1 MQSIYQLVETQFE
14 AVNTLILQQLHS
26 QIALVE
32 DISQYLATGGGKR
45 VRPLVVLLIAS
56 ALDDADNPC
65 QVELAT
71 AIEFLHTATLLHDD
85 VVDVSSLR
93 RGKPTANANWG
104 NASSV
109 LVGDF
114 VYSRAFQLMVSV
126 GNLKVMQVLSDTTVK
141 IAEGEVQ
148 QLAEIGNL
156 ALDEPTYFDVIE
168 RKTAQLFAGACESA
182 ALVAGA
188 DTAISE
194 AARDYGKHLGLAFQL
209 VDDYLDYAG
218 DTEALG
224 KNVGD
229 DLAEGKLT
237 LPLIEALR
245 QTRENDAEAHTEL
258 STAIA
263 NKDLSKISTIVEI
276 VRACHALDYTRE
288 AAKRH
293 AELAAS
299 RLEVLP
305 SSPLRDALSELCE
318 FVVQRSF

>member
-1 MQSIYQLVETQFE
+1 
-14 AVNTLILQQLHS
+14 
-26 QIALVE
+26 
-32 DISQYLATGGGKR
+32 GGKR
-45 VRPLVVLLIAS
+45 VRPLVVLLVAS
-56 ALDDADNPC
+56 ALEDANNPS
-65 QVELAT
+65 QIQLAT

-126 GNLKVMQVLSDTTVK
+126 GNLQVMQVLSDTTVK

-148 QLAEIGNL
+148 QLVEIGNL
-156 ALDEPTYFDVIE
+156 ALDEATYFDVIE

-182 ALVAGA
+182 ALVARANPGVA
-188 DTAISE
+188 E
-194 AARDYGKHLGLAFQL
+194 AMRAYGKHLGLAFQL

-245 QTRENDAEAHTEL
+245 QTKQHNSAAHSEL
-258 STAIA
+258 SGAIA
-263 NKDLSKISTIVEI
+263 DKDLSKISAIIDIVQSCE
-276 VRACHALDYTRE
+276 ALVYTRE
-288 AAKRH
+288 AAIRE
-293 AELAAS
+293 AGQAAAL
-299 RLEVLP
+299 LEVLP
-305 SSPLRDALSELCE
+305 ASPAREALSELCD
-318 FVVQRSF
+318 FVVQRSY